1 MSKLRYTEN
10 MTKKINRHHHHL
22 TTSLLQPG
30 DAGEDFL
37 SHEALLFC
45 TRVTVTGIVRS
56 VGATVTVIVVIT
68 VRPEE
73 AQHSFRPSMPCFHY
87 ALGCLWSLPITWV
100 LSLYIPSLD

>member
-68 VRPEE
+68 VLVLK
-73 AQHSFRPSMPCFHY
+73 RPSTAFVLQCHVFITP
-87 ALGCLWSLPITWV
+87 LGACGLCP
-100 LSLYIPSLD
+100 